1 MLAGM
6 AAVAPV
12 PPGGLRAAR
21 PASWFPLALFGVIIA
36 LSVPLYAPQLSAP
49 AFSGWLSYGPLTRTV
64 SLSSSS
70 SGHGAAYHSTLV
82 GILGPG
88 TGVTGIAEGWYW
100 AAALTAAFL
109 GTAVWYRRSGRPGPG
124 RGYLVTGLVLTA
136 AVTAVP
142 LLLIPRASL
151 PAWLWLSDQWASGTF
166 ALLVI
171 AAALWLLARQAR
183 SRLLVVIALAYTAA
197 VLIVDWPTLASAPS
211 ALLVTG
217 GDPLRALVSIG
228 SRGQSAAAALLPAL
242 VLLAAAAVSF
252 ARPARFRG
260 QAQAG

>member
-6 AAVAPV
+6 AAASPV
-12 PPGGLRAAR
+12 PPGGLWAAR
-21 PASWFPLALFGVIIA
+21 PAFWFPLALFGVLIA
-36 LSVPLYAPQLSAP
+36 GSVPLYAAQLSAP
-49 AFSGWLSYGPLTRTV
+49 AFSWLSYGPLTRTV
-64 SLSSSS
+64 SSSSS
-70 SGHGAAYHSTLV
+70 SPGHGVAFHSTLV
-82 GILGPG
+82 ASLGPG

-100 AAALTAAFL
+100 AAALTAGFL
-109 GTAVWYRRSGRPGPG
+109 VTAVWYRRGGRAGPG

-151 PAWLWLSDQWASGTF
+151 PAWLWLSGQWASGTF

-171 AAALWLLARQAR
+171 AVALWMLARQAR
-183 SRLLVVIALAYTAA
+183 SRPLAIVALAYTVA
-197 VLIVDWPTLASAPS
+197 VLIADWPTLRSAPS

-217 GDPLRALVSIG
+217 GDPLRTLVTIS

-242 VLLAAAAVSF
+242 VLLVTAAVSF
-252 ARPARFRG
+252 AWPTRFRG
-260 QAQAG
+260 KPQAS